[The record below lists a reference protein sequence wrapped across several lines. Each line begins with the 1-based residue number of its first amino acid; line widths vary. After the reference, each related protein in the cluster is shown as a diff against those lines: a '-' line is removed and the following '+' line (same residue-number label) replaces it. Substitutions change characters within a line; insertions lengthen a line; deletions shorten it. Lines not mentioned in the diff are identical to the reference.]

1 MHINWYGQT
10 CIKIQDNGTTI
21 AIDPY
26 KEAAIKSPRMAAD
39 ILLLTSDKLKSAAS
53 SISGD
58 KFVIDSPGEYEA
70 KGIFINGVS
79 SNGNGQ
85 TFYFMD
91 INGIT
96 VGHLGNTTKAELTDK
111 QLEMFEN
118 VDVLLVPVGE
128 DAKSVAKLV
137 NQIEPKIVIPIFYK
151 IPKVKEK
158 LDTLDNFK
166 KQIGIKDETVDKLTV
181 KKKDIPQEEMN
192 MIILKLQK

>member
-26 KEAAIKSPRMAAD
+26 KESSIKSPRMAAD
-39 ILLLTSDKLKSAAS
+39 ILLLTSDKLKAAAS

-58 KFVIDSPGEYEA
+58 KFTIDSPGEYEV

-79 SNGNGQ
+79 NNGN
-85 TFYFMD
+85 TLYFLD
-91 INGIT
+91 VNGVT
-96 VGHLGNTTKAELTDK
+96 VGHLGNSSKAELTAK
-111 QLEMFEN
+111 QLEMFES

-128 DAKSVAKLV
+128 DAKVAAKLV

-151 IPKVKEK
+151 IPKIKDK
-158 LDTLDNFK
+158 LDTLENFN
-166 KQIGIKDETVDKLTV
+166 KQIGVKSESMDKLSI
-181 KKKDIPQEEMN
+181 KQKDVPQEDMQ
-192 MIILKLQK
+192 MVILEQQN